1 MKFDKMATG
10 LLRIQPHRKNLWRTS
25 TDNYGMS
32 LPHSPCWKSQIGK
45 RHLFVL
51 PIMCEEFGVEPL
63 PYTFSLNRFQG
74 KYNWSKLKLKSKFT
88 MMDFTHTAVA
98 SMEDQ
103 FSNQLLNQPYSNSK
117 RQATNFQRHRYLI
130 AAHNT
135 NLP

>member
-1 MKFDKMATG
+1 
-10 LLRIQPHRKNLWRTS
+10 
-25 TDNYGMS
+25 
-32 LPHSPCWKSQIGK
+32 
-45 RHLFVL
+45 
-51 PIMCEEFGVEPL
+51 
-63 PYTFSLNRFQG
+63 
-74 KYNWSKLKLKSKFT
+74 

-103 FSNQLLNQPYSNSK
+103 FFNQLLNQPYSNSK